1 MMLRTVFDKQDDLLD
16 QVVGFYSEGR
26 IELDPTYGSGCFYK
40 NTNLDLDFYGDLKL
54 TGKHH
59 LDATHLPFQS
69 ATHTSIMFDPPFLP
83 GASPKKTGIINNR
96 FGWFRTIKDVW
107 NMYEKSLREFSRILK
122 PGGVLYFKCQDTC
135 NCNKQW
141 WSHVWIINKATELD
155 FDLEDL
161 FILTAK
167 SRLQDRRWKTQR
179 HARKFHS
186 YFLVFKK
193 R

>member
-1 MMLRTVFDKQDDLLD
+1 MPQTVFTNQDELLEAM
-16 QVVGFYSEGR
+16 VGFYSAGH

-40 NTNLDLDFYGDLKL
+40 NTNLELDFYGDLKA

-59 LDATHLPFQS
+59 LDATKLPFGKL
-69 ATHTSIMFDPPFLP
+69 THSSIMFDPPFLP

-107 NMYEKSLREFSRILK
+107 EMYGKSLAEFYRIMK
-122 PGGVLYFKCQDTC
+122 PGAVLYFKCQDTC

-141 WSHVWIINKATELD
+141 WSHVWIINKAEEIGLH
-155 FDLEDL
+155 LEDL
-161 FILTAK
+161 FVLVAKNRLT
-167 SRLQDRRWKTQR
+167 DRRWKTQR

-186 YFLVFKK
+186 YFLVFRK
-193 R
+193 